1 MATMI
6 TTECINCGA
15 CEPECPNTAIYQGG
29 VGWELNGAQHP
40 PIADEI
46 FYIVP
51 EKCTECV
58 GFYDHEA
65 CAAVCPVDCCIPNPD
80 IVESEAVLIARAQQ
94 LHPETAFSDDFP
106 SRFRKDGAEA
116 AAPAP
121 SVQANGHAEPVP
133 VTAPAPAPKPAPVA
147 LKPAPVKAVPA
158 PAAKAASAA
167 KPAQT
172 AAKGEKVFPGELGI
186 SFEAALARVQPRR
199 GQPVLGALVVA
210 LQPLLGALP
219 FSTKQALQNAVGDR
233 RYFSAATATGLNVLL
248 NMILYPTVLVVLY
261 TTALGG
267 DLFSQGINKF
277 VFLGLLIA
285 STETILRLRE
295 SFFQGVPSD
304 EATFGGAWYGLPL
317 APLVSPFLGTATKN
331 RSLEKGQM
339 AFEGYYTQ
347 EFDEKTERA
356 RRYGE
361 VFTIEELG
369 NAYLVRIEMPRRV
382 PISAAKREMGV
393 GDDMPDYDY
402 ELSVRNGNLVVKGR
416 VTDPQLRKL
425 AAISPAFPPD
435 FTKQI
440 EFKSPVM
447 SFKHRYRDKT
457 LEVVAFK
464 R

>member
-29 VGWELNGAQHP
+29 VEWELNGAQHP

-80 IVESEAVLIARAQQ
+80 IIESEAVLIARAQQ
-94 LHPETAFSDDFP
+94 LHPETTFSDDFP

-133 VTAPAPAPKPAPVA
+133 VTAPAPAPKPAPA
-147 LKPAPVKAVPA
+147 APKPAPVKAAPA
-158 PAAKAASAA
+158 PAAKAAPAA
-167 KPAQT
+167 KPAST
-172 AAKGEKVFPGELGI
+172 TAKGEKVFPGELGI
-186 SFEAALARVQPRR
+186 SFEAALARVQLRR

-219 FSTKQALQNAVGDR
+219 SSTKQALQDAVGDR

-248 NMILYPTVLVVLY
+248 NMILYPAVLMVLY
-261 TTALGG
+261 TTVLGG
-267 DLFSQGINKF
+267 DIFNQGINKF
-277 VFLGLLIA
+277 IFLGLLIA
-285 STETILRLRE
+285 STETVLRLRE

-317 APLVSPFLGTATKN
+317 APLVSPFLGASTKN

-339 AFEGYYTQ
+339 ASEGYYTQ

-369 NAYLVRIEMPRRV
+369 NAYLIRIEMPRRV
-382 PISAAKREMGV
+382 PVSAAKREMGI

-402 ELSVRNGNLVVKGR
+402 DLSARNGNLVVRGK

-447 SFKHRYRDKT
+447 SFKHRYGNKT

>member
-6 TTECINCGA
+6 TSECINCGA

-29 VGWELNGAQHP
+29 VEWDLNGKTHP
-40 PIADEI
+40 PIADGI

-80 IVESEAVLIARAQQ
+80 IVESEEVLIARARQ
-94 LHPETAFSDDFP
+94 LHPDTTFGDDFP
-106 SRFRKDGAEA
+106 SRFRQDGDGMVASV
-116 AAPAP
+116 AP
-121 SVQANGHAEPVP
+121 VQANGSAEPVP
-133 VTAPAPAPKPAPVA
+133 VTVPTPAPKPAPA
-147 LKPAPVKAVPA
+147 SKASPT
-158 PAAKAASAA
+158 PTAKAAPATKAA
-167 KPAQT
+167 PA
-172 AAKGEKVFPGELGI
+172 AAKGEKVFPGELAM

-199 GQPVLGALVVA
+199 SQPVLGTFVAA

-219 FSTKQALQNAVGDR
+219 FSTKKALQDVVGDR

-248 NMILYPTVLVVLY
+248 NMILYPIVLSVLY
-261 TTALGG
+261 TTVMGG
-267 DLFSQGINKF
+267 DVFNQGINKF
-277 VFLGLLIA
+277 IFLGLFLA
-285 STETILRLRE
+285 ATETMIRLRE
-295 SFFQGVPSD
+295 SLFYGVPSD
-304 EATFGGAWYGLPL
+304 ETMFRGTFYGLPL
-317 APLVSPFLGTATKN
+317 APLVSPFLGSAAKN

-361 VFTIEELG
+361 VFTIEEMG

-382 PISAAKREMGV
+382 PVSAAKREMGI
-393 GDDMPDYDY
+393 GDEMPDYDY
-402 ELSVRNGNLVVKGR
+402 DLSLRNGNLLIKAKVS
-416 VTDPQLRKL
+416 DPQIRKL
-425 AAISPAFPPD
+425 AAISSAFPPD
-435 FTKQI
+435 FTRQI
-440 EFKSPVM
+440 EFKSPVA

-457 LEVVAFK
+457 LEVIAFK

>member
-6 TTECINCGA
+6 TSECINCGA

-29 VGWELNGAQHP
+29 VEWELNGQMHP
-40 PIADEI
+40 PIADGI

-80 IVESEAVLIARAQQ
+80 IVESEEVLIARARQ
-94 LHPETAFSDDFP
+94 LHPDTTFGDDFP
-106 SRFRKDGAEA
+106 SRFRKEGVEVVAP
-116 AAPAP
+116 AAP
-121 SVQANGHAEPVP
+121 VQANGPAEPLP
-133 VTAPAPAPKPAPVA
+133 VTAPAAPAPKPAPA
-147 LKPAPVKAVPA
+147 PKAAPAPTAKAA
-158 PAAKAASAA
+158 PAAKAA
-167 KPAQT
+167 PT
-172 AAKGEKVFPGELGI
+172 AAKREKVFPGELGM

-199 GQPVLGALVVA
+199 GQPVLGALVAA

-219 FSTKQALQNAVGDR
+219 FSTKQALQDAVGDR
-233 RYFSAATATGLNVLL
+233 RYFSAATATGLNILL
-248 NMILYPTVLVVLY
+248 NMILYPLVLSVLY
-261 TTALGG
+261 VTVMGG
-267 DLFSQGINKF
+267 DLFNQAINKF
-277 VFLGLLIA
+277 IFLGLFLA
-285 STETILRLRE
+285 ATETMIRLRE
-295 SFFQGVPSD
+295 SFFYGVPSD
-304 EATFGGAWYGLPL
+304 EATFRGTFYGLPL
-317 APLVSPFLGTATKN
+317 APLVSPFLGSAAKK

-361 VFTIEELG
+361 VFTIEEMG

-382 PISAAKREMGV
+382 PVSAAKREMGI
-393 GDDMPDYDY
+393 GDEMPDYDY
-402 ELSVRNGNLVVKGR
+402 DLSLRNGYLVIKGK
-416 VTDPQLRKL
+416 VSDPQIRKL

-440 EFKSPVM
+440 EFKSPVAN
-447 SFKHRYRDKT
+447 FRHRYRDKT
-457 LEVVAFK
+457 LEVVTFK